1 MLASRD
7 TTRARAHLRSAV
19 SSAMRAPM
27 PAPASDS
34 RVSSSAV
41 LAVRERWYARTSAYS
56 TANVDM
62 GARADEAPASGKRRS
77 SALVRRVDA
86 VNDDMPA
93 EAAGGLRGQ
102 ARGEGVGRHM
112 AEPPGGR
119 EVARTKQGQNTAP
132 HF

>member
-112 AEPPGGR
+112 AEPPGE

>member
-1 MLASRD
+1 
-7 TTRARAHLRSAV
+7 
-19 SSAMRAPM
+19 
-27 PAPASDS
+27 
-34 RVSSSAV
+34 
-41 LAVRERWYARTSAYS
+41 
-56 TANVDM
+56 M